1 MVFFVKTYAERT
13 SRQNRTDLRSWRHN
27 KVMLGSCSA
36 LAMLERYQYCCF
48 LFSQMKDMSA
58 EGILR
63 PETKCWAQGMDG
75 WRPLQSIPQ
84 LKWYLLATGSA
95 VMNETDLAVLILNM
109 LIKICEFYPN
119 RYKMIVKSL
128 FRELPITR
136 KSVPMNRGVPSGH
149 QCLLLDTT
157 KIKLT
162 FCETIQ
168 RVLQHGVTEFVCK
181 VKFRTSGK

>member
-1 MVFFVKTYAERT
+1 
-13 SRQNRTDLRSWRHN
+13 
-27 KVMLGSCSA
+27 MLGSCSA
-36 LAMLERYQYCCF
+36 LAMLERCQYCCF

-162 FCETIQ
+162 FCEIIQ

>member
-1 MVFFVKTYAERT
+1 
-13 SRQNRTDLRSWRHN
+13 
-27 KVMLGSCSA
+27 
-36 LAMLERYQYCCF
+36 
-48 LFSQMKDMSA
+48 MKDMSA

-119 RYKMIVKSL
+119 RYKMIVKYL
-128 FRELPITR
+128 FRELPM
-136 KSVPMNRGVPSGH
+136 VY
-149 QCLLLDTT
+149 LLDTSAFF
-157 KIKLT
+157 L
-162 FCETIQ
+162 IQ
-168 RVLQHGVTEFVCK
+168 PR
-181 VKFRTSGK
+181 